1 MGPGHQVAEL
11 RPQPKRLHCRLT
23 RSRVSPN
30 IERRLEGRYFVIG
43 AVSSQDAEAG
53 GHAFALP
60 SGTKLQE
67 FRLERVLGHG
77 GFGITYLAKDTRLNE
92 TVAIKEYLPGELA
105 IRVSNST
112 VRARSSD
119 DQKVF
124 NDGVYSFL
132 EEARRVA
139 RVIHPNIMEVK
150 KFFTMNG
157 TAYIV
162 LRYERGQTLKERLKT
177 LKAPITEK
185 TVRDIMDGLLQGL
198 AAIHDNDKALL
209 HRDVKPSNIILS
221 RSRRENRETPVLID
235 FGAAREFASRNSRTV
250 TALVTPGYSP
260 REQYGAG
267 GPQGPWTDLYAL
279 GATAYRCV
287 TGDNPP
293 DSLARIGEDVM
304 VPAAIKAKGKYSD
317 DLLRLIDWMMM
328 VEPVA
333 RPQSAQ
339 IALQALR
346 SSSMTIAAATATA
359 ANGLKISD
367 NGPDHFVLQFDNPP
381 ESDVIGLAFKVT
393 PPNQFLGPGKAAR
406 FQNEPHYFDL
416 FRVESETGQVGF
428 RGGPE
433 IRKRITRGASVGI
446 SSGDGTINADAK
458 WPLPSGK
465 STPGIGFSRKTIVT
479 TALCLVAFG
488 AAAMNIGSIQD
499 TICDKT
505 GFCTAQQML
514 FRTANECVARTPS
527 CGIDACLGN
536 FRRKATLPRL
546 VSQMSTIE
554 TAANAACHSDDTAVY
569 QKAKMCADQQR
580 NTAVCEVAPCYTPY
594 LSNYP
599 NGQHIQEVRAS
610 VASARQACL
619 AATPTKGPATPPP
632 PRQTPAP
639 VPPRAQAAPPPPPPV
654 QPPQAAAP
662 PRATPPP
669 AAPPPQQS
677 PAPAVALTDG
687 TYNAVRTFTGPK
699 SISDPASCPP
709 STNIQVTVMGSVITF
724 EDFES
729 NSGITRKWKGSIEGG
744 TGISFLGT
752 NATPPR
758 PTYMTIL
765 GDYHS
770 AEIKSKFCGDGIFK
784 ILR

>member
-1 MGPGHQVAEL
+1 
-11 RPQPKRLHCRLT
+11 
-23 RSRVSPN
+23 
-30 IERRLEGRYFVIG
+30 VIG
-43 AVSSQDAEAG
+43 ADTSQEAEAG

-77 GFGITYLAKDTRLNE
+77 GFGITYLAKDTLRNE

-119 DQKVF
+119 DQRLF

-150 KFFTMNG
+150 KFFTKNG

-162 LRYERGQTLKERLKT
+162 LGYERGQTLKERLRT

-185 TVRDIMDGLLQGL
+185 TVRSIMDGLLQGL
-198 AAIHDNDKALL
+198 AAIHDDDKALL

-221 RSRRENRETPVLID
+221 RSRRENKETPVLID

-287 TGDNPP
+287 TGENPP
-293 DSLARIGEDVM
+293 DSLARIGEDIM

-333 RPQSAQ
+333 RPQSAH

-346 SSSMTIAAATATA
+346 SGSTKIAAVGGNA
-359 ANGLKISD
+359 ADGLKITE
-367 NGPDHFVLQFDNPP
+367 NGRDHFVLQLDNPP
-381 ESDVIGLAFKVT
+381 DSDVLGLAFKVT
-393 PPNQFLGPGKAAR
+393 PPNQFLGPGKGAG
-406 FQNEPHYFDL
+406 FQGEPHYFDL
-416 FRVESETGQVGF
+416 FRVESEKGQVGF

-433 IRKRITRGASVGI
+433 IRKRIKRGASVGI
-446 SSGDGTINADAK
+446 SSSDGTINANAK
-458 WPLPSGK
+458 WPLASGS
-465 STPGIGFSRKTIVT
+465 STPGIGFSKKTIVT
-479 TALCLVAFG
+479 TAICLVTFG
-488 AAAMNIGSIQD
+488 AVAMNIGSIQD
-499 TICDKT
+499 TVCDKM
-505 GFCTAQQML
+505 GFCMAQQVL
-514 FRTANECVARTPS
+514 FRTANECIARAPG
-527 CGIDACLGN
+527 CAIDACLGN
-536 FRRKATLPRL
+536 FRSKATQPRL
-546 VSQMSTIE
+546 ISRMSKIE
-554 TAANAACHSDDTAVY
+554 TAAKAACRSEDTALY
-569 QKAKMCADQQR
+569 QKAKTCADQQR

-594 LSNYP
+594 LSSYP
-599 NGQHIQEVRAS
+599 NGEHIQEVRAS

-619 AATPTKGPATPPP
+619 AATPAKGPAMPPP
-632 PRQTPAP
+632 PRPTTPPAP
-639 VPPRAQAAPPPPPPV
+639 VPPQAQAPPQPSPPIQPPQAPAPPRAAPPP
-654 QPPQAAAP
+654 AP
-662 PRATPPP
+662 
-669 AAPPPQQS
+669 PPPQQP
-677 PAPAVALTDG
+677 PAPAVALSDG
-687 TYNAVRTFTGPK
+687 VYNAVRTFVGQK
-699 SISDPASCPP
+699 STSDPASCPP
-709 STNIQVTVMGSVITF
+709 STPIQVTVKGSVITF
-724 EDFES
+724 ENFES
-729 NSGITRKWKGSIEGG
+729 NTGITRKWKGGIKPDGR
-744 TGISFLGT
+744 ISFLGSE
-752 NATPPR
+752 ATPP
-758 PTYMTIL
+758 TANYLTIL
-765 GDYHS
+765 GDYNS
-770 AEIKSKFCGDGIFK
+770 AEINSRFCGKGFFK
-784 ILR
+784 ISR

>member
-1 MGPGHQVAEL
+1 V
-11 RPQPKRLHCRLT
+11 
-23 RSRVSPN
+23 V
-30 IERRLEGRYFVIG
+30 G
-43 AVSSQDAEAG
+43 AVTSQEAEAG

-77 GFGITYLAKDTRLNE
+77 GFGITYLARDTRLNE
-92 TVAIKEYLPGELA
+92 PVAIKEYLPGELA

-119 DQKVF
+119 DQRLF

-162 LRYERGQTLKERLKT
+162 LGYERGQTLKERLKT

-185 TVRDIMDGLLQGL
+185 TVRSIMDGLLQGL
-198 AAIHDNDKALL
+198 TAIHDHDKALL

-221 RSRRENRETPVLID
+221 RSRRENEETPVLID
-235 FGAAREFASRNSRTV
+235 FGAAREFANRNTRTV

-287 TGDNPP
+287 TGENPP
-293 DSLARIGEDVM
+293 DSLARIGEDTM

-346 SSSMTIAAATATA
+346 SSSTAIAAAGVDA

-381 ESDVIGLAFKVT
+381 VADVIGLAFKVT
-393 PPNQFLGPGKAAR
+393 PPNRFLAPGKAVG
-406 FQNEPHYFDL
+406 FQGEPHYFDL
-416 FRVESETGQVGF
+416 FRVESESGQVGF

-433 IRKRITRGASVGI
+433 IRKRIGRGAGVGI
-446 SSGDGTINADAK
+446 SSSDGTINANAK
-458 WPLPSGK
+458 WPLASGR
-465 STPGIGFSRKTIVT
+465 STPGIAAIGFSKKTIVT

-499 TICDKT
+499 TICDKMA
-505 GFCTAQQML
+505 FCTAQELL
-514 FRTANECVARTPS
+514 FRTANECVERTPS

-536 FRRKATLPRL
+536 FRSKATLPRL
-546 VSQMSTIE
+546 VSQMSKIE
-554 TAANAACHSDDTAVY
+554 TAANAACHSEDTALY
-569 QKAKMCADQQR
+569 QKAKICADQQR

-594 LSNYP
+594 LSRYP
-599 NGQHIQEVRAS
+599 NGEHIQEARAS
-610 VASARQACL
+610 VASARQACS
-619 AATPTKGPATPPP
+619 AATPAKGSATPPP
-632 PRQTPAP
+632 PRQATPPAP
-639 VPPRAQAAPPPPPPV
+639 VRQQAQAPAPPV
-654 QPPQAAAP
+654 QPPQAPAP

-669 AAPPPQQS
+669 QQP
-677 PAPAVALTDG
+677 PAPAVALPDG
-687 TYNAVRTFTGPK
+687 VYNAVRTFVGPK

-709 STNIQVTVMGSVITF
+709 STNIQVTVKGSVITF
-724 EDFES
+724 EDHES
-729 NSGITRKWKGSIEGG
+729 NTGITRKWKGTVERGS
-744 TGISFLGT
+744 GISILG
-752 NATPPR
+752 ADAIPR
-758 PTYMTIL
+758 TANYLTIL
-765 GDYHS
+765 GNYDS
-770 AEIKSKFCGDGIFK
+770 AEINSKFCGKGFFK
-784 ILR
+784 ISR